1 MNDDLNTAVT
11 IANLF
16 NLLKKINQLHT
27 GTLEFKSISPST
39 FEALKSNYV
48 LFLEGVLGLTV
59 EIPENSSLLIDGLLS
74 LYKEFKDQRKY
85 DKVDEIRA
93 TFKSMGLIIKDMK
106 SSIDWGFEE

>member
-11 IANLF
+11 IAHLF

-27 GTLEFKSISPST
+27 GTLAFASISSVT
-39 FEALKSNYV
+39 FEALKTNYI
-48 LFLEGVLGLTV
+48 LFLEEVLGLT
-59 EIPENSSLLIDGLLS
+59 IENSENSAVLIDGLLS

-106 SSIDWGFEE
+106 NSIDWGFEE